1 MAREEQ
7 KRKAEEE
14 KRRKAEATR
23 RQMELEFEQMEIP
36 KNRDTGNIVM
46 PKKSKTPF
54 KPHQKTRN
62 TRVPTYTG

>member
-36 KNRDTGNIVM
+36 TNRDTGIVM
-46 PKKSKTPF
+46 PKKSKPF

-62 TRVPTYTG
+62 TRIPTYTG